1 MIEEHRF
8 HPLDY
13 MSVVRRRMW
22 WFIVP
27 LVCCVLAGAV
37 LAVVL
42 PREYLSQATIGVAAP
57 TLTPELLKG
66 VSSLDKEERQR
77 AISQQLLSPAVL
89 QRVVREER
97 INPEQ
102 PVDQVAQW
110 LRANVEQ
117 NISVPNPITKSDPSR
132 GLDSFV
138 LGYTDSEPARAQRI
152 ANRIAYV
159 FVEEN
164 SKSQIERTEN
174 TSEMLSQQ
182 VQASQARLAKLEN
195 ELRIK
200 KQENMGRLPDQVSAN
215 VQMVNGLRSQFESLS
230 NQLGSEQGRLTNIEY
245 QLESMRQGGSG
256 TTASSAAAIQ
266 SAQTRVN
273 DLQKELAAARTLYTD
288 KHPEIAR
295 LQEDLAGARKDLIA
309 AQQESGKND
318 ALMTDPFY
326 KAKLQERDAAR
337 LRIKDLQR
345 ASRAAQSQI
354 ALYQSRVDAAPTVD
368 QELAPLERELTLERT
383 HYGDVT
389 TRYQNAVATETIARK
404 QGGERFSV
412 LYPAN
417 LPTRPIKPDV
427 FRLMA
432 LAIAAGLVLGAA
444 AALGR
449 EFLDRS
455 VHDVRAL
462 QSEFE
467 VPVLGEIPRIRP
479 EVVGNWQLGTGH

>member
-1 MIEEHRF
+1 MIDEHRF

-13 MSVVRRRMW
+13 MSVVHRRMW

-27 LVCCVLAGAV
+27 LAVCVLLGISLLV
-37 LAVVL
+37 LL

-77 AISQQLLSPAVL
+77 AISQQLLSPTVL

-97 INPEQ
+97 INPEH

-117 NISVPNPITKSDPSR
+117 NISVPNPITRSSSSK
-132 GLDSFV
+132 GIESFV

-174 TSEMLSQQ
+174 TSEVLSQQ
-182 VQASQARLAKLEN
+182 VQASQARLKNLEN

-200 KQENMGRLPDQVSAN
+200 KQANMGRLPDQVNAN

-230 NQLGSEQGRLTNIEY
+230 NQLRSEQDRLTSIEY
-245 QLESMRQGGSG
+245 QIEAMRQGGG
-256 TTASSAAAIQ
+256 GMTASSAAMIRM
-266 SAQTRVN
+266 AQTRVN
-273 DLQKELAAARTLYTD
+273 DLVKQMAEARTLYTE

-295 LQEDLAGARKDLIA
+295 LQDELAGARKDLAA
-309 AQQESGKND
+309 AQQQTGKD
-318 ALMTDPFY
+318 DGIATDPMY
-326 KAKLQERDAAR
+326 REKVQEREASK
-337 LRIKDLQR
+337 LRIAELKR
-345 ASRAAQSQI
+345 RSAAAQSQI
-354 ALYQSRVDAAPTVD
+354 ALYQSRVDAAPMVE
-368 QELAPLERELTLERT
+368 QELQSLEREVLMEKN
-383 HYGDVT
+383 HYTDLT
-389 TRYQNAVATETIARK
+389 TRHQQALTAENLARK

-417 LPTRPIKPDV
+417 LPTRPSKPDLLKIIV
-427 FRLMA
+427 MA
-432 LAIAAGLVLGAA
+432 IGAGLVLGAGA
-444 AALGR
+444 AIGR

-462 QSEFE
+462 QNEFE
-467 VPVLGEIPRIRP
+467 VPVLGEIPRIP
-479 EVVGNWQLGTGH
+479 A